1 MTFKRSKPGERG
13 AAAVEFALILPV
25 LLLLVLGLVEF
36 GRAYNVQISLSN
48 AAREGA
54 RYMAIHNH
62 ERDAE
67 AAAKAA
73 AILAAPSVF
82 NPEITENDITIS
94 PSPCSGGEPVT
105 VTINYEVEFLTGYEI
120 FAGQGAS
127 IPLVGKGV
135 MLCGG

>member
-1 MTFKRSKPGERG
+1 MILKRSKPGERG
-13 AAAVEFALILPV
+13 AAAVEFALILPI

-54 RYMAIHNH
+54 RYMAIHN
-62 ERDAE
+62 RADD
-67 AAAKAA
+67 AKAA
-73 AILAAPSVF
+73 AIFAAPSVF
-82 NPEITENDITIS
+82 NPEITADDITIS
-94 PSPCSGGEPVT
+94 PSVCTGGEPVT
-105 VTINYEVEFLTGYEI
+105 VTINYEVKFLTGYEI